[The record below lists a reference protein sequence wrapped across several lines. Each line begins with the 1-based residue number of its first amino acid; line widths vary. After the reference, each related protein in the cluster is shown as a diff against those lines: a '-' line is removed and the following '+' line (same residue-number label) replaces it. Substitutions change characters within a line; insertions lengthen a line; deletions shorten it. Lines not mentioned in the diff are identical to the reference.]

1 MTRQSVIANPPPQKN
16 SSHSIQSLLDTASGQ
31 LSAASET
38 AMLDAEVLLC
48 HCLDKTRSF
57 LRAWP
62 EHQPSP
68 HQIAQFQLLV
78 EQRSQ
83 GTPVAYLTG
92 QREFWSRNFKVS
104 PDVLIPRPDTEL
116 LIELSLALL
125 PKDRPG
131 KIIDLGTGS
140 GIIAITLAVERP
152 LAQVFA
158 SDLSSAALD
167 VAQYNA
173 QQLNTSNI
181 SFLQSHWFD
190 NIQETGFDL
199 VLSNPPYIADN
210 DPHLHEGDVRFE
222 PASALISP
230 ENGLRDIRLL
240 AEQARLH
247 LKDNGQLLVEHGYN
261 QQTEVQAIFNE
272 FGYQKVNTY
281 ADLSGNPR
289 VTSGIWEPL

>member
-1 MTRQSVIANPPPQKN
+1 MPDYAAE
-16 SSHSIQSLLDTASGQ
+16 SIQSLLSNAAAT
-31 LSAASET
+31 LSTTSET

-48 HCLDKTRSF
+48 HCLDKSRSF

-62 EHQPSP
+62 EHRLSP
-68 HQIAQFQLLV
+68 QQIAQFQLLV
-78 EQRSQ
+78 ERRSQ
-83 GTPVAYLTG
+83 GVPVAYLTG

-116 LIELSLALL
+116 LIELSLSLL
-125 PKDRPG
+125 PTDRPC

-140 GIIAITLAVERP
+140 GIIAITLAAERP
-152 LAQVFA
+152 LAQVIA
-158 SDLSSAALD
+158 CDLSSAALE
-167 VAQYNA
+167 VARYNA
-173 QQLNTSNI
+173 QQINTDNIRFLHSN
-181 SFLQSHWFD
+181 WFD

-199 VLSNPPYIADN
+199 VLSNPPYIADY

-222 PASALISP
+222 PSSALISP
-230 ENGLRDIRLL
+230 ENGLSDIRLL

-247 LKDNGQLLVEHGYN
+247 LKDHGQLLVEHGYS

-272 FGYQKVNTY
+272 FGYQRVNTY

-289 VTSGIWEPL
+289 VTSGIWKPV

>member
-1 MTRQSVIANPPPQKN
+1 MSKQAVWTDTSNTI
-16 SSHSIQSLLDTASGQ
+16 HSLVATASAK
-31 LSAASET
+31 LSATSET

-48 HCLDKTRSF
+48 HCLNKTRSF

-62 EHQPSP
+62 EHQPGP
-68 HQIAQFQLLV
+68 QQIAQFQLLV
-78 EQRSQ
+78 KQRSQ

-125 PKDRPG
+125 PKDRPS

-140 GIIAITLAVERP
+140 GIIAITLAAERP

-158 SDLSSAALD
+158 SDLSSAALA
-167 VAQYNA
+167 VARYNA
-173 QQLNTSNI
+173 QQLYTGNVRFVQSN
-181 SFLQSHWFD
+181 WFE
-190 NIQETGFDL
+190 NIEETGVDL
-199 VLSNPPYIADN
+199 IVSNPPYIADN
-210 DPHLHEGDVRFE
+210 DPHLTIGDVRFE
-222 PASALISP
+222 PDSALISP
-230 ENGLRDIRLL
+230 NNGLQDIRQL

-261 QQTEVQAIFNE
+261 QQSEVQAIFSE
-272 FGYQKVNTY
+272 FGYQQINTH

-289 VTSGIWEPL
+289 VTSGIWKPL